1 MTLPSLHQCLLGAA
15 LVLSQHTFS
24 ADEIDIPK
32 LGSNEGY
39 LLLGLYVHDIIPSKV
54 MLKGDGLLSTQSM
67 TDLIPKDQYKLIAV
81 KAGNYSFDRVYNNA
95 LLNKDVY
102 WNLEPVDFTVKVE
115 AGTISYGGHLI
126 SEVQASRQAYFRMR
140 NRGSQAL
147 GYLQSCCSQLLSK
160 YKLTYTGKVSD
171 PYLRHLQ
178 EEK

>member
-1 MTLPSLHQCLLGAA
+1 MTFPTFHRCIIGAA
-15 LVLSQHTFS
+15 LMLSQAAFS
-24 ADEIDIPK
+24 SDQIDIPK

-54 MLKGDGLLSTQSM
+54 MLKGDGFLSTQSM
-67 TDLIPKDQYKLIAV
+67 TDLVPKDQYKLIAV
-81 KAGNYSFDRVYNNA
+81 KAGNYTFDRVYNNA

-126 SEVQASRQAYFRMR
+126 TEVQASRQASFRMR

-147 GYLQSCCSQLLSK
+147 SYIESCCSQLLSK

-171 PYLRHLQ
+171 PYLQLLQ